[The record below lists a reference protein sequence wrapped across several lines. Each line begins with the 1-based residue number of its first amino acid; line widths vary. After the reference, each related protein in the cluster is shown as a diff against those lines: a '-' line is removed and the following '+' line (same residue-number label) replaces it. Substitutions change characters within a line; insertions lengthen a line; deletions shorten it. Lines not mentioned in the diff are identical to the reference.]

1 MDLSDRIKSI
11 RRSLLSCRVQ
21 RDKLFGFQR
30 FQTLMQGEKIE
41 DVMAHIDFEVLFA
54 HL

>member
-11 RRSLLSCRVQ
+11 RRSTLSSRVQ
-21 RDKLFGFQR
+21 RDKLFSFKR
-30 FQTLMQGEKIE
+30 LQTLMQEGEID
-41 DVMAHIDFEVLFA
+41 DVMAHTDFEVLFV